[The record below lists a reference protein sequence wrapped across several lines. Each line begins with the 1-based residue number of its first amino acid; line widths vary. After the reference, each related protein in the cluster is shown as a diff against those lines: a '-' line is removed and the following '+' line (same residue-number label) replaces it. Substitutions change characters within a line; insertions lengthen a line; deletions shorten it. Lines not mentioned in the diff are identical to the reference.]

1 MLTSRLRELSG
12 PAAVQWVKVHV
23 DVLIPLKRLDYAKM
37 RLREHLS
44 SEMAVRV
51 MKALVENAVLE
62 AQRAPSVS
70 RVFLVSSDSRSREMA
85 TRWGVDQFD
94 DRGLSWNDGLR
105 AAMTEVVGTESVLIL
120 SADVPLVT
128 SDAIEAFIAATPLP
142 GMGIAR
148 ARDAGTNAIV
158 MSPPAA
164 AETCFGVPGSAA
176 RHAELAVDAGLHA
189 VIVDEPALAFDLDSF
204 EDLREVLEHDLP
216 VELGSILEE
225 AATSMRH

>member
-1 MLTSRLRELSG
+1 M
-12 PAAVQWVKVHV
+12 

-44 SEMAVRV
+44 PEMRVRV

-70 RVFLVSSDSRSREMA
+70 RVFLVSSDPRSSGMA
-85 TRWGVDQFD
+85 TRWGVDHFD
-94 DRGLSWNDGLR
+94 DRGLPWNDGLR
-105 AAMTEVVGTESVLIL
+105 AAMTEVVATDTVLIL
-120 SADVPLVT
+120 SADLPLVT
-128 SDAIEAFIAATPLP
+128 SEAVEAFIAAIPLP

-164 AETCFGVPGSAA
+164 ANTCFGAPRSAA
-176 RHAELAVDAGLHA
+176 KHAELADDAGLYPI
-189 VIVDEPALAFDLDSF
+189 IVDEPALAFDLDSF

-225 AATSMRH
+225 AAASMRH

>member
-1 MLTSRLRELSG
+1 
-12 PAAVQWVKVHV
+12 
-23 DVLIPLKRLDYAKM
+23 M
-37 RLREHLS
+37 R
-44 SEMAVRV
+44 
-51 MKALVENAVLE
+51 VLE

-70 RVFLVSSDSRSREMA
+70 RVFLVSSDLRSREMA
-85 TRWGVDQFD
+85 TRWDVDQFD
-94 DRGLSWNDGLR
+94 DRGLSGNDGLR

-128 SDAIEAFIAATPLP
+128 SDAIEAFIAATPCP
-142 GMGIAR
+142 EWGSRAR
-148 ARDAGTNAIV
+148 ATRARTR
-158 MSPPAA
+158 SSCRPLLA

-176 RHAELAVDAGLHA
+176 KHAELAVDAGLHA